1 MSCFIEDKLLV
12 CSYKHRPDEIGA
24 CFTSQ
29 SHPCVK
35 LFSWCRSLSHLRWDL
50 IFNSCEFNVFFSK
63 VCACIVFL
71 SFENNKSVMILI
83 PSPEALLIS
92 LFLFIWMKP
101 QILAVM
107 RSFFCWSQEELLLDP
122 SNTFPSQWRFSWI
135 VKACLSE
142 RKMRTAETRVAH
154 CEGELLDQC
163 SSLGSHWQ

>member
-71 SFENNKSVMILI
+71 SFKQQKCNDPNTEPWGTSYFFVFVYLN
-83 PSPEALLIS
+83 EATNS
-92 LFLFIWMKP
+92 CNHEK
-101 QILAVM
+101 
-107 RSFFCWSQEELLLDP
+107 FFCWSQEELLLDP

-135 VKACLSE
+135 AKACLFE
-142 RKMRTAETRVAH
+142 RKMRTAETRVAP

-163 SSLGSHWQ
+163 SSLGNLWQ